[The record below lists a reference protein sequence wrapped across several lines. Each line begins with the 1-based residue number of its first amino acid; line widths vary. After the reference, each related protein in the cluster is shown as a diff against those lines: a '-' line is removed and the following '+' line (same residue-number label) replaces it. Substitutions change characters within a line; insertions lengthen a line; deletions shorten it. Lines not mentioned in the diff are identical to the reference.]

1 MGRLQADRS
10 GLPEEHGIVVHDGT
24 IDSGYCGEVSPV
36 LFNFSDEEYTE
47 RSGDCIAQLIIQQY
61 IAPKFVLVSLQRK
74 IQAGEIRIL
83 AVQEVFNCISV
94 F

>member
-10 GLPEEHGIVVHDGT
+10 GLLKEQGIVVHDGT

-47 RSGDCIAQLIIQQY
+47 RSGDRIAQLIIQQY
-61 IAPKFVLVSLQRK
+61 IAPKFVLVSEFTKKDTGRWDK
-74 IQAGEIRIL
+74 DFGCSGG
-83 AVQEVFNCISV
+83 F
-94 F
+94 